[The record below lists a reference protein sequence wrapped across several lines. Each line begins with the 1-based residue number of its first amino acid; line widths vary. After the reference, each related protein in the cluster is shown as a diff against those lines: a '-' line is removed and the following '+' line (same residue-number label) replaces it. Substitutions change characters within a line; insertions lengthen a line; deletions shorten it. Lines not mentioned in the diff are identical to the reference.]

1 MLAATIIILGCAI
14 VAVLLSWLYFRRYA
28 IVRPPLGVFNFS
40 DVAMMLGSIILI
52 PYLDLALPLWVVA
65 GLLVVGGL
73 STLYF
78 TWEPILR
85 PAWARWLATLIL
97 VGLDLVAWQWLG
109 RSSPWWYA
117 INNVFVVL
125 CAVGITNLWAQAGM
139 RARDAAILGGALA
152 VYDLVFTSLMP
163 LMGDLYTRLAM
174 LPLAP
179 MVAWPIDNEGQWYAI
194 GLGDL
199 LLAATFPL
207 VMRKAFG
214 RSAGLAAMLIGL
226 IAIGVLLVSPL
237 LGLYIEIF
245 PVMVVLGP
253 LMVLQVDYCRRR
265 CGSERTMWQYLH
277 AEPTR
282 RSPAI

>member
-1 MLAATIIILGCAI
+1 MLAATIVVLGCAI
-14 VAVLLSWLYFRRYA
+14 AAVLLSWRYFRRYA

-85 PAWARWLATLIL
+85 PSWARWLATLVL
-97 VGLDLVAWQWLG
+97 VGLDLVVWQWLG
-109 RSSPWWYA
+109 KSSPWWYA

-139 RARDAAILGGALA
+139 KARDAAILAGALA
-152 VYDLVFTSLMP
+152 IYDLVFTSLLP

-179 MVAWPIDNEGQWYAI
+179 MVAWPIDNAGQWYAI

-199 LLAATFPL
+199 LLAAAFPL

-214 RSAGLAAMLIGL
+214 RSAGPAAMLIGL
-226 IAIGVLLVSPL
+226 IAIGALLVSPL

-245 PVMVVLGP
+245 PAMVVLGP
-253 LMVLQVDYCRRR
+253 LMVLQYAYWRRR
-265 CGSERTMWQYLH
+265 RGTERTTWQYLQ
-277 AEPTR
+277 AEPIHR
-282 RSPAI
+282 

>member
-1 MLAATIIILGCAI
+1 MLVATIVVLGCAI
-14 VAVLLSWLYFRRYA
+14 AAVLLSWRYFRRYA

-85 PAWARWLATLIL
+85 PAWARWLATLVL
-97 VGLDLVAWQWLG
+97 VGLDLAAWQWLG

-139 RARDAAILGGALA
+139 RARDAAILAGALA
-152 VYDLVFTSLMP
+152 AYDLVFTSLLP
-163 LMGDLYTRLAM
+163 LMGDLYARLAM

-179 MVAWPIDNEGQWYAI
+179 MVAWPIGREGQWYAI

-199 LLAATFPL
+199 LLAAAFPL

-214 RSAGLAAMLIGL
+214 RSAGLAAMAIGL
-226 IAIGVLLVSPL
+226 AAMGILIISPI
-237 LGLYIEIF
+237 LGPYVEIF

-253 LMVLQVDYCRRR
+253 LMVLQYAYWRRR
-265 CGSERTMWQYLH
+265 CGSERTTGQYLH

-282 RSPAI
+282 RLPAI